1 MMHQIVD
8 VYIDL
13 IAFVS
18 TLRTQRVSNDEYY
31 KCLPFIHMHE
41 YRYLTSKAN
50 DFTIISPEHT
60 VDLGNFPYNIQT
72 VFHFDEI
79 QKTFLGYLNNQ
90 SYFYLNINPLNPMK
104 IILASSLPRLCAF
117 GLSDID
123 RACMMNTMYVSSKN
137 IWKLTPTDVIDYY
150 NFFCDIDT
158 ARETMSFLEL
168 KAAYHRIRGI
178 ALKLYKKHI
187 ERKWHPSSQ
196 CVHQMIL
203 SYF

>member
-1 MMHQIVD
+1 MHQIVD

-18 TLRTQRVSNDEYY
+18 TLRIEKISSDEYN

-41 YRYLTSKAN
+41 HRYLSSKAN
-50 DFTIISPEHT
+50 DFTIISEEDT
-60 VDLGNFPYNIQT
+60 VELGNFPYNIQT
-72 VFHFDEI
+72 VFHFNEV
-79 QKTFLGYLNNQ
+79 QQTFLGHLNNQ
-90 SYFYLNINPLNPMK
+90 SYFYLNINPLNSMK
-104 IILASSLPRLCAF
+104 IILASSLPRVCAF

-123 RACMMNTMYVSSKN
+123 RACIMNTMYVSSKN
-137 IWKLTPTDVIDYY
+137 IWKLTPTDIIDYY
-150 NFFCDIDT
+150 NFFRGIDT

-196 CVHQMIL
+196 YTQQMIL
-203 SYF
+203 RCF